1 MDILDRLNALAA
13 APKPWLVTTTYAC
26 GKVRT
31 LRQPRE
37 AMARN
42 FAERETRK
50 IGRDLIDPMT
60 GDKVRVIRVDVDY
73 LPETL
78 ADVMANA

>member
-1 MDILDRLNALAA
+1 MNAMERLTALVA
-13 APKPWLVTTTYAC
+13 APKPWLVTIVYAC

-42 FAERETRK
+42 FAEREARK
-50 IGRDLIDPMT
+50 IGRALIDRDSGAM
-60 GDKVRVIRVDVDY
+60 VRVVAVNVTY
-73 LPETL
+73 SPES
-78 ADVMANA
+78 